1 MVRFILTVVC
11 RTVKEIRRNIVQM
24 AYVICCTFTEK
35 RNLVVISS
43 KNSHQFRNIPI
54 LCRQLLKERVK
65 FKLIDANISLRN
77 IYILSTAKVVCID
90 QATKLTS
97 NLILCDTTDVIQIWH
112 AGGAY
117 KKVGFDASD
126 GSSFDLKRINRI
138 HGNTKWIIITSNKLR
153 DTYATAFN
161 LPLEHVLPLGML
173 RTDLYFKSDRK
184 FRQNKKI
191 VLFAPTFRIFDKRRT
206 IAGVG
211 NVIRELKGKLKK
223 YDYELVVRLHP
234 SVANQLSINSII
246 NWSDRELLDCFN
258 EISVLVTDYSSI
270 FFDFSLFYG
279 RIFWY
284 LEDIDDY
291 QKERG
296 LYFNPLID
304 YPEYASRNLD
314 DLVKKIAFNDNENCH
329 IIRERFMD
337 NCDGHS
343 SQRIINFIKS
353 LL

>member
-1 MVRFILTVVC
+1 MV
-11 RTVKEIRRNIVQM
+11 N
-24 AYVICCTFTEK
+24 
-35 RNLVVISS
+35 
-43 KNSHQFRNIPI
+43 
-54 LCRQLLKERVK
+54 
-65 FKLIDANISLRN
+65 
-77 IYILSTAKVVCID
+77 
-90 QATKLTS
+90 
-97 NLILCDTTDVIQIWH
+97 
-112 AGGAY
+112 
-117 KKVGFDASD
+117 
-126 GSSFDLKRINRI
+126 NRI

-191 VLFAPTFRIFDKRRT
+191 VLFAPTFRTFDKRRT